1 MRYASAWILTL
12 AILSIAG
19 GWVSMRI
26 ATRTPPLPV
35 LDSLGG
41 DFALPSTIG
50 GISHLSDFRGDL
62 VLLNFG
68 YTSCPDVC
76 VTVLARIRDVLRAVN
91 GGGQPIHAVFV
102 TLDPERDNLD
112 KLESYIE
119 FFDPSFVG
127 MSGTGEQI
135 KNTADLYKVFY
146 EKVDIVSD
154 TNYSISHS
162 SHIYLL
168 DTDGR
173 VRATFG
179 PGVTVP
185 SMIQTVNQLQSETT
199 AFTLP
204 ELFNP

>member
-76 VTVLARIRDVLRAVN
+76 VTVLARIPGAKDPFMLPLGTV
-91 GGGQPIHAVFV
+91 QP
-102 TLDPERDNLD
+102 TLQRF
-112 KLESYIE
+112 S
-119 FFDPSFVG
+119 
-127 MSGTGEQI
+127 
-135 KNTADLYKVFY
+135 
-146 EKVDIVSD
+146 
-154 TNYSISHS
+154 
-162 SHIYLL
+162 
-168 DTDGR
+168 
-173 VRATFG
+173 
-179 PGVTVP
+179 
-185 SMIQTVNQLQSETT
+185 
-199 AFTLP
+199 
-204 ELFNP
+204 